1 MMGVD
6 QRLKIL
12 SLVSRVVA
20 LVKRGDSRILLRR
33 LLLWFRY
40 FFGKVIAWLDFQLGL
55 FLVVTRIFVCK

>member
-1 MMGVD
+1 
-6 QRLKIL
+6 
-12 SLVSRVVA
+12 VVA

-55 FLVVTRIFVCK
+55 FLVVARIFLCK